1 MKLYEFTYT
10 DNENLSE
17 PELLRRVGEFLLS
30 ERDLQGWAPDY
41 KFRPCRQ
48 VEQLASG
55 EKVHSFEVIG
65 KYLST
70 DSVGFDE
77 EMSEAS
83 SSNRSAAAA
92 APDLNP

>member
-41 KFRPCRQ
+41 KFQQCKQ
-48 VEQLASG
+48 VEQLVSG
-55 EKVHSFEVIG
+55 KRVHSFEVIG

-77 EMSEAS
+77 ELSEAS
-83 SSNRSAAAA
+83 SSSRPAAAA
-92 APDLNP
+92 APDINP

>member
-10 DNENLSE
+10 DNQNLSE
-17 PELLRRVGEFLLS
+17 HELLRRVGEFLFKES
-30 ERDLQGWAPDY
+30 ELQGWAPDY

-55 EKVHSFEVIG
+55 EKNYFFEVIG

-77 EMSEAS
+77 ELSEAS
-83 SSNRSAAAA
+83 SSSRPAAVA